1 MSEKLLVNYR
11 FWNVTFEK
19 YEMTNVSSYN
29 FQIFVRKKKCS
40 FWIFFFF
47 TKSIFGV
54 SHLVCQISFMLFIF
68 WVTIELTSH
77 AKFKSTVSIMLF
89 KCISSPM
96 GNIYA

>member
-29 FQIFVRKKKCS
+29 FQIFVGKKKCS

-47 TKSIFGV
+47 FLQNQYLESPIWCAKYHLCFLFFG
-54 SHLVCQISFMLFIF
+54 
-68 WVTIELTSH
+68 
-77 AKFKSTVSIMLF
+77 
-89 KCISSPM
+89 
-96 GNIYA
+96 